1 MYVWIHT
8 DRMLNVTVSKCVII
22 FSPIIQRKHLQH
34 IIYPKCH
41 MSSLVLNDPGCFPL
55 VSEKYVK

>member
-8 DRMLNVTVSKCVII
+8 DRMLNVTASGKCVII
-22 FSPIIQRKHLQH
+22 FSPIIPRKHLQH

-41 MSSLVLNDPGCFPL
+41 MSSLGI
-55 VSEKYVK
+55 E